1 MKIFLI
7 ETNKDYDYVG
17 KLKPYGDVTLLN
29 SGEKEIGKYK
39 ELFEDEEPKIVGVN
53 TGIIEWKFPV
63 EEIKRIKNLVGIASK
78 SSWVF
83 YLDMDYCK
91 KNKII
96 VTNIAGANS
105 ESVAEYAI
113 WMMFSL
119 ARKLPIQIG
128 KDFKT
133 ETNKETLQTEIV
145 GKAMGI
151 VGLGNIGIRIGK
163 MGKGL
168 GMKVSYWSP
177 KTRNKDYEY
186 KSIESLLKE
195 SDFVF
200 NCVEAYEKTKNFFS
214 KEKLFLL
221 RKDAYFISVMGG
233 MGWGPEDNDHLV
245 KMVNED
251 KLAGLAIENE
261 HEPKYKMP
269 KIKKAKNVL
278 IPGAYA
284 YFTKEAQARSNEMW
298 VESIIGIAT
307 KKYVRRVV

>member
-1 MKIFLI
+1 
-7 ETNKDYDYVG
+7 
-17 KLKPYGDVTLLN
+17 
-29 SGEKEIGKYK
+29 
-39 ELFEDEEPKIVGVN
+39 
-53 TGIIEWKFPV
+53 
-63 EEIKRIKNLVGIASK
+63 
-78 SSWVF
+78 
-83 YLDMDYCK
+83 
-91 KNKII
+91 
-96 VTNIAGANS
+96 
-105 ESVAEYAI
+105 
-113 WMMFSL
+113 
-119 ARKLPIQIG
+119 
-128 KDFKT
+128 
-133 ETNKETLQTEIV
+133 
-145 GKAMGI
+145 
-151 VGLGNIGIRIGK
+151 